1 MDSLLKYRLI
11 ELESES
17 YSPGNVAGILSTD
30 IEKVRNAGGEFIGE
44 FIIGVFA
51 FLVAIIISFILCWQ
65 MTLAVMVLIPITIF
79 TQTDDVRKTRGR
91 PSSNSLYKSDL
102 LKRDFMLLSESCVNW
117 MTTQS
122 LNGEEFLIKKY
133 KEILDSYDNTMC

>member
-1 MDSLLKYRLI
+1 MNSLLKYKLI
-11 ELESES
+11 ELESDD

-30 IEKVRNAGGEFIGE
+30 VEKVKNAGGEFIGE
-44 FIIGVFA
+44 IIVGLAA

-65 MTLAVMVLIPITIF
+65 MTLSVLIIF
-79 TQTDDVRKTRGR
+79 PVVAITQTDDVRSSRGR
-91 PSSNSLYKSDL
+91 PNRNSLFKSNL

-122 LNGEEFLIKKY
+122 LNGEDFLINKY
-133 KEILDSYDNTMC
+133 KEILDSYDNTSL